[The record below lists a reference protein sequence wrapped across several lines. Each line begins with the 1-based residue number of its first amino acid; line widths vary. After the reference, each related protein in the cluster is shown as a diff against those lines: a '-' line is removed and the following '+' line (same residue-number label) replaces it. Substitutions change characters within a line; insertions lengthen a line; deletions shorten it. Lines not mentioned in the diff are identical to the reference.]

1 MITTEYHLP
10 IEDDNKKP
18 MRDSAFFVG
27 DYGHELVATVS
38 DETRDRSISVFC
50 DGEMRI
56 HLWETKEARDR
67 GDDPEVI
74 RYVDRLLQAGLT
86 NDELLAKANEEERL
100 EWINNTWFD
109 LYASPANDA
118 EGGWLNAVHHDIVEA
133 VEQAKELINDEELW
147 EELANY
153 EDK

>member
-10 IEDDNKKP
+10 IEDSNKKP

-27 DYGHELVATVS
+27 DYGHELVATVA
-38 DETRDRSISVFC
+38 DATRDRTISVYC

-67 GDDPEVI
+67 GDAPEVI
-74 RYVDRLLQAGLT
+74 RYVDRLLEAGLT

-100 EWINNTWFD
+100 EWVNNTWFD
-109 LYASPANDA
+109 LYADAPNDS
-118 EGGWLNAVHHDIVEA
+118 ELGWLNAVHHDIVEA
-133 VEQAKELINDEELW
+133 VEQAQALINDEETW
-147 EELANY
+147 KELN
-153 EDK
+153 K

>member
-27 DYGHELVATVS
+27 DYGHELVATVT
-38 DETRDRSISVFC
+38 DKV
-50 DGEMRI
+50 
-56 HLWETKEARDR
+56 RDR

-74 RYVDRLLQAGLT
+74 RYVDRLLEAGLT

-100 EWINNTWFD
+100 EWVNNTWFD
-109 LYASPANDA
+109 LYADAPNDP
-118 EGGWLNAVHHDIVEA
+118 EQGWLNAVHHDIVEA
-133 VEQAKELINDEELW
+133 VEQAQALISDEETWKELN
-147 EELANY
+147 
-153 EDK
+153 K